1 MLTSNID
8 ALFLVEESMKI
19 VITGGAGFLGRRL
32 ARTLLQRGTLVG
44 PSGAEEPI
52 DTIVVLDTVTP
63 EPAVTTDPRL
73 HVATGDITDRATLA
87 QVIDDRTSSVFHFA
101 AVVSAAAEADFD
113 LGMRINLHGT
123 MAVLEACRALPHSPR
138 LVFTSSIASFG
149 GPLPAVVDDTIPQ
162 TPQTSYGAQKAI
174 GELLVHDYSRKNFVD
189 GRAVRLPTIVVRPG
203 KPNRAA
209 SSFASSIIREPLTGL
224 EAVCPVSPETRL
236 AILSPR
242 QAVAAFIRAHDLPAA
257 AFEHTRSLIVPG
269 LSVQVSD
276 MVAALQRAAGAQA
289 VQHIRWQ
296 PDAEIQRIISSWPG
310 AFTSPRALRLGFQA
324 DANMDAIVQAF
335 IEDDLP
341 AQRATT

>member
-1 MLTSNID
+1 
-8 ALFLVEESMKI
+8 MKI

-32 ARTLLQRGTLVG
+32 AHTLLQRGKLVG
-44 PSGAEEPI
+44 PSGDEESL
-52 DTIVVLDTVTP
+52 DTVVVLDTVTP
-63 EPAVTTDPRL
+63 EPAITTDARL
-73 HVATGDITDRATLA
+73 HVATGDITDHATLT
-87 QVIDDRTSSVFHFA
+87 QVIDERTTSVFHFA

-123 MAVLEACRALPHSPR
+123 LAVLEACRALPRPPR

-149 GPLPAVVDDTIPQ
+149 GPLPDVVDDTTPQ
-162 TPQTSYGAQKAI
+162 TPQTSYGTQKAI
-174 GELLVHDYSRKNFVD
+174 GELLVNDYARKGFID

-203 KPNRAA
+203 RPNLAA
-209 SSFASSIIREPLTGL
+209 SSFASGIIREPLTGL

-242 QAVAAFIRAHDLPAA
+242 KAVEAFVRAHDLPAA
-257 AFEHTRSLIVPG
+257 AWGHTRSLIVPG

-289 VQHIRWQ
+289 VQRIRWQ
-296 PDAEIQRIISSWPG
+296 SEAEIQRIISSWPG

-341 AQRATT
+341 GQRANA

>member
-1 MLTSNID
+1 
-8 ALFLVEESMKI
+8 MKI
-19 VITGGAGFLGRRL
+19 VITGGAGFLGQRL

-44 PSGAEEPI
+44 PSGTEEPI
-52 DTIVVLDTVTP
+52 DTLVVLDMVTP
-63 EPAVTTDPRL
+63 EPAITTDPRL
-73 HVATGDITDRATLA
+73 HVATGDITDRAALA
-87 QVIDDRTSSVFHFA
+87 QVIDDRTTSVFHFA

-123 MAVLEACRALPHSPR
+123 LAVLEACRALPRPPR

-242 QAVAAFIRAHDLPAA
+242 QAVAAFVRAHDLPAA

-341 AQRATT
+341 AQRANI

>member
-1 MLTSNID
+1 
-8 ALFLVEESMKI
+8 MKI
-19 VITGGAGFLGRRL
+19 VITGGAGFLGQRL

-44 PSGAEEPI
+44 PSGTEEPI
-52 DTIVVLDTVTP
+52 DTIVLLDTVTL

-123 MAVLEACRALPHSPR
+123 LAVLEACRALPHPPR

-276 MVAALQRAAGAQA
+276 MVAALQRAAGAQT

>member
-1 MLTSNID
+1 
-8 ALFLVEESMKI
+8 
-19 VITGGAGFLGRRL
+19 
-32 ARTLLQRGTLVG
+32 
-44 PSGAEEPI
+44 
-52 DTIVVLDTVTP
+52 
-63 EPAVTTDPRL
+63 
-73 HVATGDITDRATLA
+73 
-87 QVIDDRTSSVFHFA
+87 
-101 AVVSAAAEADFD
+101 
-113 LGMRINLHGT
+113 MRINLHGT
-123 MAVLEACRALPHSPR
+123 LAVLEACRALPRPPR

-242 QAVAAFIRAHDLPAA
+242 QAVVAFIRAHNLPAA

-276 MVAALQRAAGAQA
+276 MVTALQRTAGVQA

-324 DANMDAIVQAF
+324 DASMDAIVQAF

-341 AQRATT
+341 AQRANT

>member
-1 MLTSNID
+1 
-8 ALFLVEESMKI
+8 
-19 VITGGAGFLGRRL
+19 
-32 ARTLLQRGTLVG
+32 
-44 PSGAEEPI
+44 
-52 DTIVVLDTVTP
+52 
-63 EPAVTTDPRL
+63 
-73 HVATGDITDRATLA
+73 
-87 QVIDDRTSSVFHFA
+87 
-101 AVVSAAAEADFD
+101 VSAAAEADFD

-123 MAVLEACRALPHSPR
+123 LAVLEACRALPRPPR

-149 GPLPAVVDDTIPQ
+149 GPLPAVVDETIPQ

-209 SSFASSIIREPLTGL
+209 SSFASSIIREPLTDL
-224 EAVCPVSPETRL
+224 EAVCPVSPETRV

-242 QAVAAFIRAHDLPAA
+242 QAVAAFVRAHDLPAA

-341 AQRATT
+341 AQRANT

>member
-1 MLTSNID
+1 
-8 ALFLVEESMKI
+8 MKI

-63 EPAVTTDPRL
+63 EPAITTDSRL
-73 HVATGDITDRATLA
+73 HVATGDITDRAALA
-87 QVIDDRTSSVFHFA
+87 QVIDDRTTSVFHFA
-101 AVVSAAAEADFD
+101 AVVSTAAEADFD

-123 MAVLEACRALPHSPR
+123 LAVLEACRALPHPPR

-149 GPLPAVVDDTIPQ
+149 GPLPAVVDETIPQ

-189 GRAVRLPTIVVRPG
+189 GRALRLPTIVVRPG

-224 EAVCPVSPETRL
+224 EAVCPVSPETRV

-242 QAVAAFIRAHDLPAA
+242 QAVAAFVRAHDLPAA

-276 MVAALQRAAGAQA
+276 MVAALQRAAGAPA
-289 VQHIRWQ
+289 VQQIRWQ

-341 AQRATT
+341 AQRANT

>member
-1 MLTSNID
+1 
-8 ALFLVEESMKI
+8 MKV

-32 ARTLLQRGTLVG
+32 ARTLLQRGKLVG
-44 PSGAEEPI
+44 PSGHEEPI

-63 EPAVTTDPRL
+63 EPALSPDARL
-73 HVATGDITDRATLA
+73 QVATGDITDQATLT
-87 QVIDDRTSSVFHFA
+87 QVIDVHTTSVFHFA

-123 MAVLEACRALPHSPR
+123 LAILEACRALPRPPR

-149 GPLPAVVDDTIPQ
+149 GPLPDVVDDTIPQ
-162 TPQTSYGAQKAI
+162 TPQTSYGTQKAI
-174 GELLVHDYSRKNFVD
+174 GELLVNDYSRKGFID

-203 KPNRAA
+203 RPNRAA
-209 SSFASSIIREPLTGL
+209 SSFASGIIREPLTGL

-242 QAVAAFIRAHDLPAA
+242 KAVEAFVRAHDLPAA
-257 AFEHTRSLIVPG
+257 AWGHTRSLIVPG
-269 LSVQVSD
+269 LSVQVSE
-276 MVAALQRAAGAQA
+276 MVAALQRAAGTQA

-296 PDAEIQRIISSWPG
+296 SDAEIQRIISSWPG
-310 AFTSPRALRLGFQA
+310 AFTSPRALQLGFQA

-341 AQRATT
+341 GQRAYA

>member
-1 MLTSNID
+1 
-8 ALFLVEESMKI
+8 MKI

-32 ARTLLQRGTLVG
+32 ARTLLQRGTLIG

-52 DTIVVLDTVTP
+52 DTLVVLDTVTP
-63 EPAVTTDPRL
+63 EPAITTDPRL
-73 HVATGDITDRATLA
+73 HVAIGDITDRATLA
-87 QVIDDRTSSVFHFA
+87 QVIDDRTASVFHFA

-123 MAVLEACRALPHSPR
+123 LAVLEACRALPHPPR

-224 EAVCPVSPETRL
+224 DALCPVSPETRV

-242 QAVAAFIRAHDLPAA
+242 QAIAAFIRAHDLPAA

-289 VQHIRWQ
+289 VQHIHWQ

-310 AFTSPRALRLGFQA
+310 AFTSQRALRLGFRA
-324 DANMDAIVQAF
+324 DASIDAIVQAF

-341 AQRATT
+341 AQCANT

>member
-1 MLTSNID
+1 
-8 ALFLVEESMKI
+8 MKI

-32 ARTLLQRGTLVG
+32 ARTLLQRGTLVD

-123 MAVLEACRALPHSPR
+123 LAVLEACRALPHSPR

>member
-1 MLTSNID
+1 
-8 ALFLVEESMKI
+8 MKI

-52 DTIVVLDTVTP
+52 DTVVVLDTVTP
-63 EPAVTTDPRL
+63 EPAITTDTRL

-87 QVIDDRTSSVFHFA
+87 QVLDDRTTSVFHFA

-123 MAVLEACRALPHSPR
+123 LAVLEACRALPRPPR
-138 LVFTSSIASFG
+138 LIFTSSIASFG
-149 GPLPAVVDDTIPQ
+149 GPLPAVVDDTTPQ
-162 TPQTSYGAQKAI
+162 TPENSYGTQKAI
-174 GELLVHDYSRKNFVD
+174 GELLVSDYSRKGFVD
-189 GRAVRLPTIVVRPG
+189 GRALRLPTIVVRPG

-209 SSFASSIIREPLTGL
+209 SSFASSIIREPLTDL

-242 QAVAAFIRAHDLPAA
+242 QAVKAFVRAHDLPAA

-276 MVAALQRAAGAQA
+276 MIAALQRAAGAQT

-324 DANMDAIVQAF
+324 DASMDAIVQAF
-335 IEDDLP
+335 MEDDLP
-341 AQRATT
+341 SQRANP

>member
-1 MLTSNID
+1 
-8 ALFLVEESMKI
+8 MKI

-32 ARTLLQRGTLVG
+32 IHILLQRGTLVG
-44 PSGAEEPI
+44 LSGAEEPI
-52 DTIVVLDTVTP
+52 DTIVALDTVRP
-63 EPAVTTDPRL
+63 EPAISTDPRL
-73 HVATGDITDRATLA
+73 DVATGDITDRTALA
-87 QVIDDRTSSVFHFA
+87 RVIDDRTSSVFHFA

-123 MAVLEACRALPHSPR
+123 LTVLEACRALPHPPR

-149 GPLPAVVDDTIPQ
+149 GPLPAVVDDTTPQ
-162 TPQTSYGAQKAI
+162 TPENSYGAQKAI
-174 GELLVHDYSRKNFVD
+174 GELLVHDYSRKGFVD

-242 QAVAAFIRAHDLPAA
+242 QAVEAFVRVHNLPAA

-276 MVAALQRAAGAQA
+276 MVAALQRAAGVQA

-296 PDAEIQRIISSWPG
+296 PDPEIQRIISSWPG

-324 DANMDAIVQAF
+324 DANMDAIVQTF

-341 AQRATT
+341 AQRVNA

>member
-1 MLTSNID
+1 
-8 ALFLVEESMKI
+8 MKI

-32 ARTLLQRGTLVG
+32 AHTLLQRGTLVG
-44 PSGAEEPI
+44 PSGTEEPI
-52 DTIVVLDTVTP
+52 DTLVVLDTVTP
-63 EPAVTTDPRL
+63 EPAITTDPRL

-87 QVIDDRTSSVFHFA
+87 QVIDDRTTSVFHFA

-123 MAVLEACRALPHSPR
+123 LAVLEACRALLHPPR

-174 GELLVHDYSRKNFVD
+174 GELLVNDYSRKGFID

-224 EAVCPVSPETRL
+224 EAICPVSPETVMAL
-236 AILSPR
+236 ASPR
-242 QAVAAFIRAHDLPAA
+242 RVVDALLRVHGLPGDVFGAS
-257 AFEHTRSLIVPG
+257 RS
-269 LSVQVSD
+269 
-276 MVAALQRAAGAQA
+276 
-289 VQHIRWQ
+289 
-296 PDAEIQRIISSWPG
+296 
-310 AFTSPRALRLGFQA
+310 
-324 DANMDAIVQAF
+324 
-335 IEDDLP
+335 
-341 AQRATT
+341 

>member
-1 MLTSNID
+1 
-8 ALFLVEESMKI
+8 MKV
-19 VITGGAGFLGRRL
+19 VITGGAGFLGWRL
-32 ARTLLQRGTLVG
+32 ARILLQRGRLVG
-44 PSGAEEPI
+44 PSGHEEPI
-52 DTIVVLDTVTP
+52 ETVVVLDTVTP
-63 EPAVTTDPRL
+63 ESARTSDARL
-73 HVATGDITDRATLA
+73 HAATGDITDRATLT
-87 QVIDDRTSSVFHFA
+87 QVIDARTTSVFHFA

-123 MAVLEACRALPHSPR
+123 LAVLEACRALPHPPR

-149 GPLPAVVDDTIPQ
+149 GPLPDVVDDATPQ
-162 TPQTSYGAQKAI
+162 TPQTSYGTQKAV
-174 GELLVHDYSRKNFVD
+174 GELLVSDYSRKGFVD

-203 KPNRAA
+203 TPNRAA
-209 SSFASSIIREPLTGL
+209 SSFASSIIREPLTDL
-224 EAVCPVSPETRL
+224 EAVCPVAPETRL

-242 QAVAAFIRAHDLPAA
+242 QAIEAFVRAHDLPATA
-257 AFEHTRSLIVPG
+257 WGHTRSLIVPG

-310 AFTSPRALRLGFQA
+310 AFTSLRALRLGFQA

-341 AQRATT
+341 AQRANT

>member
-1 MLTSNID
+1 
-8 ALFLVEESMKI
+8 MKI

-63 EPAVTTDPRL
+63 EPAITTDPRL
-73 HVATGDITDRATLA
+73 HVAIGDITDRATLA
-87 QVIDDRTSSVFHFA
+87 QVIDDRTTSVFHFA
-101 AVVSAAAEADFD
+101 AVVSAAAEAISTWVCVSTCTAPWQC
-113 LGMRINLHGT
+113 LRRAALSPPTTARLHQFHRQLWWPV
-123 MAVLEACRALPHSPR
+123 A
-138 LVFTSSIASFG
+138 
-149 GPLPAVVDDTIPQ
+149 AVVDDTIPQ

-224 EAVCPVSPETRL
+224 ETVCPVSPETRL

-242 QAVAAFIRAHDLPAA
+242 QAVAALYGPMTSQRQ
-257 AFEHTRSLIVPG
+257 RSSTPVPSSCLGSPCRSATWWQRCSAPPEPRRCSIFVGNQMLKSNGSSVAG
-269 LSVQVSD
+269 L
-276 MVAALQRAAGAQA
+276 G
-289 VQHIRWQ
+289 
-296 PDAEIQRIISSWPG
+296 P
-310 AFTSPRALRLGFQA
+310 SPRSGRCVLASRPMPIWTPSCRHLLKTICRRNAPPEHLA
-324 DANMDAIVQAF
+324 V
-335 IEDDLP
+335 
-341 AQRATT
+341 

>member
-1 MLTSNID
+1 
-8 ALFLVEESMKI
+8 MKI

-32 ARTLLQRGTLVG
+32 VRTLLQRGMLVG
-44 PSGAEEPI
+44 PSGDEEPI
-52 DTIVVLDTVTP
+52 DTIVVLDTVIP
-63 EPAVTTDPRL
+63 EPAITTDARL
-73 HVATGDITDRATLA
+73 RVATGDITDRATLT
-87 QVIDDRTSSVFHFA
+87 QVIDTRTASVFHLA

-123 MAVLEACRALPHSPR
+123 MAVLEACRALSRPPR

-149 GPLPAVVDDTIPQ
+149 GPLPDVVDDTVPQ
-162 TPQTSYGAQKAI
+162 TPQTSYGTHKAI
-174 GELLVHDYSRKNFVD
+174 GELLVNDYARKGFSD

-203 KPNRAA
+203 RPNRAA
-209 SSFASSIIREPLTGL
+209 SSFASGIIREPLSGL
-224 EAVCPVSPETRL
+224 ESVCPVSPETRL

-242 QAVAAFIRAHDLPAA
+242 KAVEAFVRAHDLPAA
-257 AFEHTRSLIVPG
+257 AWGHSRSLIVPG

-289 VQHIRWQ
+289 VQRIRWLA
-296 PDAEIQRIISSWPG
+296 DAEIQRIISSWPG

-341 AQRATT
+341 GQRAYA

>member
-1 MLTSNID
+1 
-8 ALFLVEESMKI
+8 MKI
-19 VITGGAGFLGRRL
+19 VITGGVGFLGQRL
-32 ARTLLQRGTLVG
+32 ARTLLQRGTLIG
-44 PSGAEEPI
+44 PSGTEEPI

-63 EPAVTTDPRL
+63 EPAIATDSRL
-73 HVATGDITDRATLA
+73 SVAIGDITDRAMLA
-87 QVIDDRTSSVFHFA
+87 QIIDDRTTSVFHFA

-123 MAVLEACRALPHSPR
+123 LAVLEACRALPRPPR

-174 GELLVHDYSRKNFVD
+174 GELLVHDYSRKHFVD

-242 QAVAAFIRAHDLPAA
+242 QAVAAFVRAHDLPAA

-341 AQRATT
+341 AQRAHT

>member
-1 MLTSNID
+1 
-8 ALFLVEESMKI
+8 MKI
-19 VITGGAGFLGRRL
+19 VITGGAGFLGQRL

-44 PSGAEEPI
+44 LSGAEEPL
-52 DTIVVLDTVTP
+52 DTIIALDTVTP
-63 EPAVTTDPRL
+63 EPAISTDPRL
-73 HVATGDITDRATLA
+73 RVVIGDITDRATLA
-87 QVIDDRTSSVFHFA
+87 QVIDNRTASVFHFA

-123 MAVLEACRALPHSPR
+123 LAVLEACRALPHPPR

-149 GPLPAVVDDTIPQ
+149 GPLPPVVDDTIPQ

-174 GELLVHDYSRKNFVD
+174 GELLVHDYSRKGFVD

-203 KPNRAA
+203 APNRAA

-224 EAVCPVSPETRL
+224 DAVCPVSPETRL

-242 QAVAAFIRAHDLPAA
+242 QAIAAFIRAHDLPAA

-289 VQHIRWQ
+289 VQRIRWQ
-296 PDAEIQRIISSWPG
+296 PDAGIQRIISSWPG
-310 AFTSPRALRLGFQA
+310 AFTSQRALRLGFQA

-341 AQRATT
+341 AQRART

>member
-1 MLTSNID
+1 
-8 ALFLVEESMKI
+8 MKI

-63 EPAVTTDPRL
+63 EPAITTDPRL
-73 HVATGDITDRATLA
+73 HVASGDITDRAALA
-87 QVIDDRTSSVFHFA
+87 QIIDNRTTSVFHFA

-123 MAVLEACRALPHSPR
+123 LAVLEACRALPRPPR

-149 GPLPAVVDDTIPQ
+149 GPLPAVVDDTVPQ
-162 TPQTSYGAQKAI
+162 TPQTSYGAQKAV

-324 DANMDAIVQAF
+324 DANMDAIVRAF

-341 AQRATT
+341 AQRANT

>member
-1 MLTSNID
+1 
-8 ALFLVEESMKI
+8 MKI

-52 DTIVVLDTVTP
+52 DTLVVLDTVTP
-63 EPAVTTDPRL
+63 EPAISTDPRL
-73 HVATGDITDRATLA
+73 HVAIGDITERAALA
-87 QVIDDRTSSVFHFA
+87 RVIDDRTTSVFHFA

-123 MAVLEACRALPHSPR
+123 LAVLEACRALSRPPR

-149 GPLPAVVDDTIPQ
+149 GPLPNVVDDTIPQ
-162 TPQTSYGAQKAI
+162 TPQTSYGTQKAI
-174 GELLVHDYSRKNFVD
+174 GELLVNDYSRKGFID

-203 KPNRAA
+203 RPNRAA
-209 SSFASSIIREPLTGL
+209 SSFASGIIREPLSGL

-242 QAVAAFIRAHDLPAA
+242 KAVEAFLRAHDLPAA
-257 AFEHTRSLIVPG
+257 AWGHTRSLIVPG

-276 MVAALQRAAGAQA
+276 MVGALQRAAGAQA
-289 VQHIRWQ
+289 VQRIRWQ
-296 PDAEIQRIISSWPG
+296 SDAEIQRIISSWPG

-324 DANMDAIVQAF
+324 DASMDAIVQAF

-341 AQRATT
+341 GQSAYA

>member
-1 MLTSNID
+1 
-8 ALFLVEESMKI
+8 MKI

-32 ARTLLQRGTLVG
+32 ARTLVQRGTLVG

-52 DTIVVLDTVTP
+52 DTVVVLDTVTP
-63 EPAVTTDPRL
+63 EPAITTDTRL

-87 QVIDDRTSSVFHFA
+87 QVLDDRTTSVFHFA

-123 MAVLEACRALPHSPR
+123 LAVLEACRALPRPPR
-138 LVFTSSIASFG
+138 LIFTSSIASFG
-149 GPLPAVVDDTIPQ
+149 GPLPAVVDDTTPQ
-162 TPQTSYGAQKAI
+162 TPENSYGTQKAI
-174 GELLVHDYSRKNFVD
+174 GELLVSDYSRKGFVD
-189 GRAVRLPTIVVRPG
+189 GRALRLPTIVVRPG

-209 SSFASSIIREPLTGL
+209 SSFASSIIREPLTDL

-242 QAVAAFIRAHDLPAA
+242 QAVEAFVRAHDLPAA

-276 MVAALQRAAGAQA
+276 MIAALQRAAGAQT

-296 PDAEIQRIISSWPG
+296 PDTEIQRIISSWPG

-324 DANMDAIVQAF
+324 DASMDAIVQAF
-335 IEDDLP
+335 MEDDLP
-341 AQRATT
+341 SQRANT

>member
-1 MLTSNID
+1 
-8 ALFLVEESMKI
+8 MKI

-52 DTIVVLDTVTP
+52 DTIVVVDTVTP
-63 EPAVTTDPRL
+63 EPAITADPRL
-73 HVATGDITDRATLA
+73 HVAIGDITDRAALA
-87 QVIDDRTSSVFHFA
+87 RVIDDRTTSVFHFA

-123 MAVLEACRALPHSPR
+123 LAVLEACRALPHPPR

-149 GPLPAVVDDTIPQ
+149 GPLPAVVDDMIPQ

-203 KPNRAA
+203 TPNRAA

-242 QAVAAFIRAHDLPAA
+242 QAVAAFVRAHDLPAA

-276 MVAALQRAAGAQA
+276 MVAALQRTAGAQA

-335 IEDDLP
+335 MEDDLP
-341 AQRATT
+341 AQRANT

>member
-1 MLTSNID
+1 
-8 ALFLVEESMKI
+8 MKI

-32 ARTLLQRGTLVG
+32 AHTLLQRGTLVD

-63 EPAVTTDPRL
+63 EPAITTDPRL
-73 HVATGDITDRATLA
+73 HVATGDITDRAALA
-87 QVIDDRTSSVFHFA
+87 RVIDDHTTSVFHFA

-123 MAVLEACRALPHSPR
+123 LAVLEACRALPRPPR

-242 QAVAAFIRAHDLPAA
+242 QAVAAFVRAHDLPAA

-341 AQRATT
+341 AQRAHT